1 MVGPIGQGFLAALAE
16 GFPKA
21 NLRPLLRR
29 ALENA
34 RETCRIFNSSEH
46 ELAAMKI
53 RWKIDLA
60 MSGAFLV
67 GLGLAGVGAY
77 TILTKNAFE
86 DSLQNAR
93 IMIEG
98 ASAVRSYTAESIRPL
113 LEQQMKVQFL
123 PHSIPSFAAQTNF
136 KTVQKKLPE
145 YTYREP
151 TLNPTNVNDRAIDW
165 EADIINDFRNDP
177 SKPETVI
184 TRDTPVGS
192 FLTLARPLK
201 VGSQACLS
209 CHSTPE
215 VAPATMVAL
224 YGSQNGFGWKP
235 GEVVGAQVVSI
246 PLAVPLARAYRAL
259 LWFMLALAGT
269 FIVIIIIVDLLL
281 RALVVKPVAEI
292 SEMADSVSMGKLDTP
307 EFVRNTND
315 EIGSLAK
322 SFNRMRRSLQNA
334 MKMLEEQS

>member
-1 MVGPIGQGFLAALAE
+1 
-16 GFPKA
+16 
-21 NLRPLLRR
+21 
-29 ALENA
+29 
-34 RETCRIFNSSEH
+34 
-46 ELAAMKI
+46 MKI

-60 MSGAFLV
+60 ISGAFLV
-67 GLGLAGVGAY
+67 GLGLAGFDAY
-77 TILTKNAFE
+77 SILTKNALE

-98 ASAVRSYTAESIRPL
+98 ASAIRNYTSESIKPL

-136 KTVQKKLPE
+136 KMVHQKLPD

-151 TLNPTNVNDRAIDW
+151 TLNPTNLNDRAVDW

-177 SKPETVI
+177 SKQESVI
-184 TRDTPVGS
+184 TRDTPIGR

-215 VAPATMVAL
+215 NAPATMVAL
-224 YGSQNGFGWKP
+224 YGSQNGFGWKQ
-235 GEVVGAQVVSI
+235 GEIVAAQVVSI
-246 PLAVPLARAYRAL
+246 PLAVPLARAYQAL

-269 FIVIIIIVDLLL
+269 FVVTVVIVDLLL
-281 RALVVKPVAEI
+281 RALVGKPVAEI
-292 SEMADSVSMGKLDTP
+292 SEVADKVSMGQMDTP
-307 EFVRNTND
+307 EYVRDSKD
-315 EIGSLAK
+315 EIGSLSV

-334 MKMLEEQS
+334 MTMLEEQT

>member
-1 MVGPIGQGFLAALAE
+1 
-16 GFPKA
+16 
-21 NLRPLLRR
+21 
-29 ALENA
+29 
-34 RETCRIFNSSEH
+34 
-46 ELAAMKI
+46 MKI

-60 MSGAFLV
+60 ISGAFLV
-67 GLGLAGVGAY
+67 GLGLAGAGAY
-77 TILTKNAFE
+77 TILTRNALE

-98 ASAVRSYTAESIRPL
+98 ASAIRSYTAESIRPL

-123 PHSIPSFAAQTNF
+123 PHSIPSYAAQTNF
-136 KTVQKKLPE
+136 KMVHQKLPD

-151 TLNPTNVNDRAIDW
+151 TLNPTNVNDRAVDW
-165 EADIINDFRNDP
+165 EADLINEFRNDGGKQEAVIIRETP
-177 SKPETVI
+177 SG
-184 TRDTPVGS
+184 R

-215 VAPATMVAL
+215 AAPPTMVAL
-224 YGSQNGFGWKP
+224 YGSQNGFGWKQ

-246 PLAVPLARAYRAL
+246 PLAVPLTRAYQAL

-269 FIVIIIIVDLLL
+269 FVVTIVMVDFLL
-281 RALVVKPVAEI
+281 RALVTKPVAEI
-292 SEMADSVSMGKLDTP
+292 SEMADQVSMGRLDAP
-307 EFVRNTND
+307 EYVRNSRD
-315 EIGSLAK
+315 EIGSLSM

-334 MKMLEEQS
+334 MAMLEDQN